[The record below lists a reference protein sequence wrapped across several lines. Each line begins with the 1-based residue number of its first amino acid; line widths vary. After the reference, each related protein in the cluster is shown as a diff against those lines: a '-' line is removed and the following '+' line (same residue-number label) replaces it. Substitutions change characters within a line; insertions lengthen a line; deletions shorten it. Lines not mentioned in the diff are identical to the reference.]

1 MTSAPYNLLEEF
13 PDDGDYDYVIVGCGL
28 SGAVVAE
35 RLASQC
41 NKKSLLIDKRDHV
54 GGNCYDYRNKWGILM
69 SKYGPHLFHTNFE
82 NVWEYVN
89 KFSEWQRWEQI
100 VSVLILKAPFFNHA
114 CTK

>member
-54 GGNCYDYRNKWGILM
+54 GGNCYDYRNKYGILM
-69 SKYGPHLFHTNFE
+69 NKYGAHLFHTNYE
-82 NVWEYVN
+82 HVWEYVN
-89 KFSEWQRWEQI
+89 RFSEWQRWEHTVCQQDF
-100 VSVLILKAPFFNHA
+100 ARRPN
-114 CTK
+114 